1 MRKTSISRWVERRK
15 DMFVIYHYPYG
26 RKHKK
31 MYLMAFECKKPKETI
46 SSWTFKK
53 EQAIRFE
60 KDTEAHLVKCLVLER
75 EERRNGGIE
84 SYDIYSE

>member
-31 MYLMAFECKKPKETI
+31 MYLMKIECKNPLDII
-46 SSWTFKK
+46 SSWTIKK
-53 EQAIRFE
+53 EQAMQF
-60 KDTEAHLVKCLVLER
+60 KTDTEATRVKNLVLDR
-75 EERRNGGIE
+75 KERRNGGIE